1 MPLRVV
7 TWIAVVCGFV
17 LLAPAAA
24 LAQPSRALSGVVVDA
39 DSGAPLTG
47 ASVAVKDGKT
57 QAAVGTP
64 LTSNAD
70 GAFTLAKAPQ
80 VDLLVEVTA
89 PGYQPVTLPVK
100 AGKAA
105 MMVAVALRKEPPP
118 PPPQAVPTRSI
129 VGLVRDA
136 QTNAPIAG
144 AKVEL
149 AGSGTSVLTDADG
162 LFAIDGVGMSDVALQ
177 VTAQGYNATTIAADA
192 ETATVKANLEP
203 GAGAPPPDAPRTRSL
218 RGKLTEALSGEP
230 VIGATVTVRGTQNT
244 ALSDENGAFQL
255 DNVLLEDVTL
265 DVEAEGYKN
274 AQITALATATEV
286 LGIIDYAAATE
297 QIVLEGRAPVIVR
310 SNLANGA
317 SVVSDEDLNRVSAS
331 TVESAMVGKVSG
343 ANLQSNSGAPGGGQ
357 QLRLRGISTINGQ
370 SSPLYVVDGVI
381 ISNVAVAS
389 GVNAITAAAAGGS
402 ASNQDNPVNRIADI
416 NPNDIESVEVLKG
429 ASAAALYG
437 SKAANGVVIIRTK
450 RGRAGK
456 NRVSVTQ
463 RVGFAQIAN
472 TLGSRTFGSAQ
483 EVMDAFNSQ
492 GLADLY
498 TGERF
503 DHEKQITQA
512 SLAYETIA
520 SASGGNDKG
529 TYHGSILI
537 RDEPGVVIGTFYEKQ
552 SGRIGAGFQL
562 GKRLAIDLG
571 ASILHSTSDRGLTNN
586 DNTGTSYWVA
596 LSSTPS
602 FLDLRKGPDGR
613 FPANPVAGSNPLQ
626 TTALFQN
633 REDVWRVIG
642 SANASLD
649 LYKKDENDVKLVST
663 FGVDR
668 FQQRN
673 DVFSTPELQFES
685 ADGLNGTAIEGT
697 TNNLNYNVGVGAL
710 WRHMPTSGKFK
721 NALSAGLTFESVD
734 LITISTLGQ
743 NLSQP
748 NIDTA
753 TSLNVFE
760 TALRTKDSGIYVQE
774 ELALLDDRLS
784 LLAGV
789 LGERSSLNG
798 DTGKYFVF
806 PKFAATYEVEVPK
819 ETFDLLR
826 VRGAFGQAGNR
837 PNYGQKFTAL
847 NATTTIEG
855 MPSLVIQGN
864 VGDEDI
870 EPERQTELEVGT
882 DIAFKDQFAVIE
894 LTAYQRSISNLI
906 LQRALG
912 PSTGY
917 LTEFTNAGALR
928 NRGLEAA
935 LQVTPV
941 EQAVT
946 WTTRGILTLNRSQ
959 VTELPNG
966 EAFNVTTV
974 GFGAGLGAFRVEEGK
989 SATQIVNDFD
999 GDGTLDVVGNGE
1011 PDFRVGW
1018 SNKVTWKQLELNT
1031 LLDWQK
1037 GSDIVNL
1044 TRLLYDFGQVSPDYV
1059 GAGEARLEAFSAG
1072 DMRPYIEDASFVKLR
1087 EVAVSYNAPETWTKD
1102 ALSVDWLRVS
1112 LSGRN
1117 LMTWSSYSGLDPEV
1131 SNFGNQPIG
1140 RNYDV
1145 APYPPS
1151 RSFWLSVEAGL

>member
-1 MPLRVV
+1 V
-7 TWIAVVCGFV
+7 
-17 LLAPAAA
+17 

-70 GAFTLAKAPQ
+70 GGFTLAKAPQ

-129 VGLVRDA
+129 AGLVRDSRTGA
-136 QTNAPIAG
+136 AIAG

-162 LFAIDGVGMSDVALQ
+162 LFTIDGVGMSDVALQ
-177 VTAQGYNATTIAADA
+177 VTAEGYNATTIAADA

-230 VIGATVTVRGTQNT
+230 VIGATVTVRGTENT

-286 LGIIDYAAATE
+286 LGIVDFAAATE
-297 QIVLEGRAPVIVR
+297 QIVIEGRAPVIVR

-331 TVESAMVGKVSG
+331 TVETAMVGKVSG

-463 RVGFAQIAN
+463 RVGFSQVSN

-483 EVMDAFNSQ
+483 EVMDAFNSP

-529 TYHGSILI
+529 TYHGSVLI

-602 FLDLRKGPDGR
+602 FVDLRKGPDGR

-633 REDVWRVIG
+633 QEDVWRVIG

-649 LYKKDENDVKLVST
+649 VYKKDENDVKLVST

-697 TNNLNYNVGVGAL
+697 TNNLNYNVGIGAL
-710 WRHMPTSGKFK
+710 WRHTPTSGTFK

-774 ELALLDDRLS
+774 ELALLDDKLS

-882 DIAFKDQFAVIE
+882 DIALKDQFAVIE

-928 NRGLEAA
+928 NRGIEAA

-1087 EVAVSYNAPETWTKD
+1087 EVSVSYNAPETWTKD

-1112 LSGRN
+1112 LAGRN